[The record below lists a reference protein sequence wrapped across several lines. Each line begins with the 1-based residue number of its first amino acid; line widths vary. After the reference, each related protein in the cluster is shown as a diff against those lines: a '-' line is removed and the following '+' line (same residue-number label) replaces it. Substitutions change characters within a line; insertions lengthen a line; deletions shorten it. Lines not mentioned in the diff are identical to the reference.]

1 MKESELRVRG
11 VLQENTPIKEKE
23 KGKPSTQ
30 NSTTKITIIGTIIFC
45 VIKNSLKYFN

>member
-11 VLQENTPIKEKE
+11 VLQENTPKKEKE

-30 NSTTKITIIGTIIFC
+30 NSTTQITIIGTIILC
-45 VIKNSLKYFN
+45 NKKHLKIF